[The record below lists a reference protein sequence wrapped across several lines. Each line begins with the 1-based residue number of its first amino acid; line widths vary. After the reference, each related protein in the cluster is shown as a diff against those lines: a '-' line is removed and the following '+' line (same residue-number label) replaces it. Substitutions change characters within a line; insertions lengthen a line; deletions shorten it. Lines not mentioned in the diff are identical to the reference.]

1 MRRKQGEAA
10 ARAIGWTISALF
22 VLVPGATAAAGIR
35 VPSCAQFV
43 GYGQRWV
50 GLDEAFASQV
60 LGLPLYAL
68 TDADIALIE
77 ETLRDCAHAAA
88 TAEERTLLEED
99 LRHVSLL
106 RSARARV
113 RRAFA
118 DFDHAKKSAE
128 PKLEQLAAKID
139 ALPATASSRAAIE
152 DAQAT
157 VSAIFFELE
166 QKRLQAQVKE
176 PLAEDYPPY
185 ATVMAALAR
194 KREAYG
200 AQAQRQL
207 FTEAAEA
214 IAQRGPEVERL
225 GLPPAMQD
233 AAIIL
238 ESVDSGKD
246 VRWLTLR
253 QWAALALNNSENT
266 SVSVLRH
273 AHAAESEPLVIEVV
287 RPGYG
292 RAEFAFRREQ
302 DQLRVVQSGLDGRLL
317 DIDTPERRREAIAL
331 LLAVARQR

>member
-1 MRRKQGEAA
+1 MRRRQLEAV
-10 ARAIGWTISALF
+10 ARAIGWTALF
-22 VLVPGATAAAGIR
+22 VLVPGAAAAAAIH

-43 GYGQRWV
+43 EYGQKWV
-50 GLDEAFASQV
+50 GLDEAFAAQV
-60 LGLPLYAL
+60 LGVPLYAL

-77 ETLRDCAHAAA
+77 QTLRDCAHAAA

-113 RRAFA
+113 SRALA
-118 DFDHAKKSAE
+118 DFDRAKKKAQ

-166 QKRLQAQVKE
+166 QKRLQAQVKA

-185 ATVMAALAR
+185 STVMAALAR

-200 AQAQRQL
+200 AQAQKQL

-214 IAQRGPEVERL
+214 MAQHGPEVERL
-225 GLPPAMQD
+225 GLPPAMRD

-238 ESVDSGKD
+238 EDIDAGRD

-253 QWAALALNNSENT
+253 QWTALALSNSENT

-273 AHAAESEPLVIEVV
+273 PHADSEPLIIEIV

-292 RAEFAFRREQ
+292 RAEFAFRRER
-302 DQLRVVQSGLDGRLL
+302 DQLRIVQSGLDGRLL
-317 DIDTPERRREAIAL
+317 DIDTPERRREAIIL
-331 LLAVARQR
+331 LLAVATQR